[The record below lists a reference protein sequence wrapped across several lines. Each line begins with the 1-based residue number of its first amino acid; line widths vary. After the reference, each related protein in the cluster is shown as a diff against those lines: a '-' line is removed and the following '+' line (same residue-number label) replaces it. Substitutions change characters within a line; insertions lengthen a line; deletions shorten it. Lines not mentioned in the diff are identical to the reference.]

1 MQTKKAH
8 GRIIR
13 ISEFCYFALLVVWL
27 FLPLIPGTKDS
38 LRPDLLGSQLGAAGF
53 RGILLA
59 IGVWLVPTVAIGK
72 VALFFFE
79 GRPWMPAILAR
90 RGPLALLLG
99 FLVSGV
105 VVGIY
110 VRHLF
115 VFASSAAFFAS
126 IDPFSYAV
134 LLLSIAY
141 NAYASMSLIRS
152 VGVAGVSREDLLA
165 FKKEHASSSDK
176 IRYAGIQRR
185 LFISFLS
192 LIVVVI
198 VAICAVLLSD
208 FSRTL
213 HSSII
218 ATGESIVDRT
228 ASMAKSNPG
237 EGKDHISRDD
247 YLRDEAGKN
256 AKAIFPFESLSY
268 YRFDSKASIFVAME
282 STRQS
287 IVGTS
292 MAESSVSFG
301 ETGWKER
308 PEAERIDFFSP
319 VKLSGKTLGLV
330 FAEYDRDILYGPYFR
345 TQAKVFVVALFFI
358 YLSIFV
364 TYLLGRLIVMPLLFL
379 NMNVNRISQTLSGM
393 ISGRIKISAELIN
406 YEDLIRTKDE
416 IKGLSVEIRG
426 MTTVIRGVLPYISA
440 STFKS
445 VHSESHTTES
455 RDLAFLFTDIR
466 GFTTICEGRSPE
478 EVVKLLNHYL
488 ELQSS
493 LILEN
498 GGDIDKF
505 VGDEIMAMFEGPQKE
520 LNACRAGLAIREA
533 MAKEKELAQKA
544 KRNVVAIG
552 IGINAG
558 PVVFGSVGAQNRM
571 DFTSIGDTV
580 NLAARLEGVNK
591 EYGTKALITETVHK
605 KVRADFLCREIDLIT
620 VKGKT
625 EPVRIY
631 EILQARSGG
640 KSPMAAL
647 AASFEEGLAAYRAQN
662 WMLAVER
669 FKKLAEEYKDEASSV
684 FLNRI
689 AMFKSNP
696 PPEDWDGVFALKT
709 K

>member
-1 MQTKKAH
+1 MEATKAH
-8 GRIIR
+8 SRIVHTA
-13 ISEFCYFALLVVWL
+13 ELCYFTLLVVWC
-27 FLPLIPGTKDS
+27 FLPLSAGAGNS
-38 LRPDLLGSQLGAAGF
+38 LRPISFGAQLGAASI
-53 RGILLA
+53 RGIFLT
-59 IGVWLVPTVAIGK
+59 IGVWLVPIVAIAK
-72 VALFFFE
+72 ILFFFFE
-79 GRPWMPAILAR
+79 ERPWMPAALAR
-90 RGPLALLLG
+90 GGLLARLSG
-99 FLVSGV
+99 FLASGL
-105 VVGIY
+105 VVGVY
-110 VRHLF
+110 VFHLF
-115 VFASSAAFFAS
+115 TFASSAAYFAS
-126 IDPFSYAV
+126 IGPFAYAV

-141 NAYASMSLIRS
+141 NAYTLVNLIRS
-152 VGVAGVSREDLLA
+152 VGVDGVSRDDLLA

-176 IRYAGIQRR
+176 RRYAGIQRR

-198 VAICAVLLSD
+198 VAICAILLSD

-213 HSSII
+213 HTSII

-256 AKAIFPFESLSY
+256 AKAVFPFESLSY
-268 YRFDSKASIFVAME
+268 YRLDSKNAVFVAVE

-287 IVGTS
+287 IVGTA
-292 MAESSVSFG
+292 MAESSVNFA

-308 PEAERIDFFSP
+308 PGVERIDFFSP
-319 VKLSGKTLGLV
+319 VKLSGKTLGLA

-393 ISGRIKISAELIN
+393 INGRIKISAELIN

-416 IKGLSVEIRG
+416 IKGLSVEIHG
-426 MTTVIRGVLPYISA
+426 MTAVIRGVVPYISA

-466 GFTTICEGRSPE
+466 GFTSICEGRSPE

-591 EYGTKALITETVHK
+591 EYGTKALITETVHE
-605 KVRADFLCREIDLIT
+605 KVGADFLCREIDLIT

-625 EPVRIY
+625 KPVRIY

-640 KSPMAAL
+640 KASMVAL
-647 AASFEEGLAAYRAQN
+647 AASFEEGLSAYRAQK
-662 WMLAVER
+662 WDTAVEW
-669 FKKLAEEYKDEASSV
+669 FTKLAEEYNDQASSV
-684 FLNRI
+684 FLSRI
-689 AMFKSNP
+689 AMFKANP
-696 PPEDWDGVFALKT
+696 PPPDWDGVFALKT